1 MIRPGKSLFA
11 FAATLLMTACASAPT
26 HYYTLVPPASDS
38 GMQSSDSAPSLPF
51 ELLAV
56 DIPAQ
61 VDQPQLLVRQG
72 GQGVALL
79 GSERW
84 IAPLGDE
91 VRAALSVDLA
101 HALHSQ
107 DVSGLPGNDKPT
119 LRVKLD
125 VRRFDSQPGS
135 YALIEGA
142 WSVRLMHGEH
152 PGVVACTSRVSETVA
167 PGYDALVQ
175 GHQQAIRELAVQIA
189 AAARSLV
196 AGQPATCPA
205 S

>member
-1 MIRPGKSLFA
+1 MIRAGQSLFA
-11 FAATLLMTACASAPT
+11 IAAALLLAGCASAPM
-26 HYYTLVPPASDS
+26 HYYTLVPPAADMAAPAA
-38 GMQSSDSAPSLPF
+38 GDAPSLPF

-56 DIPAQ
+56 GIPAQ
-61 VDQPQLLVRQG
+61 VDQPQLLVREG

-101 HALHSQ
+101 HALRSQ
-107 DVSGLPGNDKPT
+107 DVTGLPGNDKPM

-125 VRRFDSQPGS
+125 VRRFDSRPGS

-152 PGVVACTSRVSETVA
+152 PAVLACTSRISENVA

-175 GHQQAIRELAVQIA
+175 GHQQAIGELAGQIA
-189 AAARSLV
+189 VAARSLA